1 MKILKLSKKIY
12 FSILYSPHLLNCNK
26 YLILKRL
33 EINRKMLDN
42 LVQLKFFPLDQKEL
56 LKTKK
61 DIKKVNSVIQK
72 LEKKLLKNYIIRFNK
87 NLIINNK
94 PVK

>member
-12 FSILYSPHLLNCNK
+12 FSILYSPYLLQFNK

-33 EINRKMLDN
+33 ERNRKILKK
-42 LVQLKFFPLDQKEL
+42 LVQLKLFFLDEKEL

-61 DIKKVNSVIQK
+61 DIKKINFVIQK
-72 LEKKLLKNYIIRFNK
+72 LEKKLFKLYYK
-87 NLIINNK
+87 L
-94 PVK
+94 

>member
-12 FSILYSPHLLNCNK
+12 FSILYSPYLLNCNK

-33 EINRKMLDN
+33 ERNRKILKK
-42 LVQLKFFPLDQKEL
+42 LVQLKLFLLDEKEL

-61 DIKKVNSVIQK
+61 DIKKINFVIQK
-72 LEKKLLKNYIIRFNK
+72 LEKKLFKLYYK
-87 NLIINNK
+87 L
-94 PVK
+94 